1 MDVFNTFPE
10 AVVAGVWELGQV
22 RRGTRRGKEFSNA
35 LVLEVIV
42 DEGTYSVTDR
52 SPSVQYEDSDTLV
65 YARATDLPT
74 LDTAT
79 LGAGYMW
86 HHIPSDTYYNIRE
99 ANLGKN
105 QNKGAVEHVEFLLRP
120 TEVLENE

>member
-10 AVVAGVWELGQV
+10 AIISGVWELGEV
-22 RRGTRRGKEFSNA
+22 KRGTRRGKEFSNPVA
-35 LVLEVIV
+35 LDVIV

-52 SPSVQYEDSDTLV
+52 SPSAQYEDSDTLV
-65 YARATDLPT
+65 YARASGLPT

-86 HHIPSDTYYNIRE
+86 HNMVTDTYYNIRE
-99 ANLGKN
+99 ASLGKN
-105 QNKGAVEHVEFLLRP
+105 QAGGSVEHVEFLLRP
-120 TEVLENE
+120 TEALDE